1 MGWLRDIFTGCDYR
15 LTFHD
20 GVREVRYTLETGTS
34 MTLIGPGLDDGPRRE
49 LYRYEKPVAVI
60 TRKDGGPSSISSKD
74 KGRWFITLWDAAG
87 ENPYPVMNFQCR
99 NRSEAEGIV
108 RRADRL
114 RGEKPS
120 L

>member
-20 GVREVRYTLETGTS
+20 GVRKVRYTLETGTS

-49 LYRYEKPVAVI
+49 LHRYERPLAVI
-60 TRKDGGPSSISSKD
+60 MREDGGPVTLTSND
-74 KGRWFITLWDAAG
+74 KGRWFVTLSDLACSQF
-87 ENPYPVMNFQCR
+87 PTMTFQCR

-108 RRADRL
+108 RRADKL
-114 RGEKPS
+114 RGNGP
-120 L
+120 LL